1 CFASFSQAVEK
12 VVGPIGDDASSHPLP
27 RAALRDRSGPQHPIS
42 HGPDLLSFYF
52 CTISY
57 LKFCKSAGY
66 IGSVSFLETVLQVVE
81 RLRVVNP
88 GLLYGVPCHAIG
100 HVVVVALW
108 SRAHVG
114 WHVVITSLSL
124 NEKVFLIGSHQK
136 VKGQSPQQF
145 KIVIPKIPAYFTG
158 SGDLMTAL
166 LLGWSNVRL
175 HISCFLTLLLQINYF
190 CFMECCNV
198 DFFSCVYL
206 MFRNIQ
212 ITLKKH
218 QRLQCQVYRYSF
230 FGIWP

>member
-52 CTISY
+52 CTISF

-88 GLLYGVPCHAIG
+88 GLLYGG
-100 HVVVVALW
+100 DNKLEFK
-108 SRAHVG
+108 RK
-114 WHVVITSLSL
+114 SLPHWQSS
-124 NEKVFLIGSHQK
+124 ESEGI
-136 VKGQSPQQF
+136 GQSPQQF